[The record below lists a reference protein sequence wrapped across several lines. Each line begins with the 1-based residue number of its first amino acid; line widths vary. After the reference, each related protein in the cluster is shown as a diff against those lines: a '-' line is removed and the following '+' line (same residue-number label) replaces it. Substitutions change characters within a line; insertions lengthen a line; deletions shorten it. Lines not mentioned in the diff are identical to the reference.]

1 MPTAPAS
8 RLGSSRSKLPEPAP
22 VAVVGLSSES
32 VLKTMLELE
41 SERTTLKIANEA
53 LQAEMEK

>member
-1 MPTAPAS
+1 
-8 RLGSSRSKLPEPAP
+8 